1 MNDNRQARLQSL
13 GGSLMAETNKAKV
26 YHLYESARPEEPA
39 HEPPWVR
46 RRVCGLRDLL
56 VWGSGSSLPVV
67 MFELNRWQVPYR
79 GVQPVGVVPVDPAGD
94 LPFDVA
100 TVSPGRPGQVDRFG
114 FEQPDGR
121 LAQRVDAPIAVKQRG

>member
-13 GGSLMAETNKAKV
+13 SGGLMAEPNKANV
-26 YHLYESARPEEPA
+26 CNLYESARPEEPA

-67 MFELNRWQVPYR
+67 MFELNRWQVPDR

-100 TVSPGRPGQVDRFG
+100 AVGPGWSGEVDRFCL
-114 FEQPDGR
+114 EQPDGR
-121 LAQRVDAPIAVKQRG
+121 FA